1 MPDFLYML
9 KYLIYAGLILLSLDL
24 FAQEEYTVTGEY
36 QGRNIYVQNPL
47 SPDQINFCTKEVYLN
62 QKLILRSPKTSAF
75 VIDLSGLKIGDPVFI
90 KIVYST
96 GCSPK
101 IINPQVIRSKSKFRF
116 INESA
121 DAISLN
127 WSTSGEL
134 PDGMFYVEHYVQ
146 KKWITMA
153 KVPGKG
159 SFENNQ
165 YVLRPE
171 HHTGENK
178 YRIRYQQNDGK
189 IFFSK
194 VFEYFNDVEPVSFY
208 PTMVKDKI
216 TLSRETSYEIHDSK
230 GNEILRGKAKEIN
243 LPTLKPGLYY
253 LYIDNRKEKFVK
265 E

>member
-1 MPDFLYML
+1 ML
-9 KYLIYAGLILLSLDL
+9 KYLIFTGLYLIAWNIE
-24 FAQEEYTVTGEY
+24 AQEEYTVTGEY
-36 QGRNIYVQNPL
+36 QGKNIYVQNPL
-47 SPDQINFCTKEVYLN
+47 SPDQVNFCTKAVYLN
-62 QKLILRSPKTSAF
+62 QQLILRSPKASAF

-90 KIVYST
+90 KIVYTS

-134 PDGMFYVEHYVQ
+134 PHGTFFVEHYVQ
-146 KKWITMA
+146 KKWVVM
-153 KVPGKG
+153 KEVPGKG

-165 YVLRPE
+165 YVIKPG

-189 IFFSK
+189 VFFSR
-194 VFEYFNDVEPVSFY
+194 VFQYFNDVEPVSFY
-208 PTMVKDKI
+208 PVKVKDKI
-216 TLSRETSYEIHDSK
+216 TLSRDAEYEIHD
-230 GNEILRGKAKEIN
+230 GQGREILRGSGKEIY
-243 LPTLKPGLYY
+243 LARLKPGTYY
-253 LYIDNRKEKFVK
+253 LYVDNRKEKFVK